1 MQIVSE
7 LAEKVN
13 STNYA
18 AMSYNE
24 LVTINFAFLLAL
36 GEVKPLMEK
45 KRAEE
50 MDAHTHEYVA
60 KMNNYGAS
68 KAEILAS
75 LEKEAMR
82 EYPYDPLPSQDVDE
96 QTPSSNAEDN
106 QDKGE
111 EMLALP
117 EPENKMGETDVIA
130 EDEVPDTTENVE
142 TAEDDSA
149 ASSSEEESVPVNSER
164 KDDVEIPATYEQE
177 SSDTIS
183 MTSGEQGF
191 VEEALETLKVLPA
204 PNYIDVNAPYYVEGV
219 FAYGDSAR
227 PGYSKPLW
235 RNMRVKDLEAFRSA
249 SEKHEK
255 LFLKHEV
262 LASTDDYLIVNKSMN
277 SIKVR
282 MYHFPEQDHDGAE
295 SITPDYDGL
304 QELSE
309 DEIKWRKKWITLMKK
324 AIKQAKELSFSDGTD
339 ANTPFYDRYKF
350 GRDGKILN
358 LCGDRVRCYEDADT
372 LSELMPSLET
382 YARLFKKRSL
392 VVSKDNCVANLFN
405 GIIYLVLFNIP
416 SQKKRRS
423 ETKKSKP
430 VIMEESAPV
439 ESEVTEST
447 SPAQDERK
455 LILEAV
461 EMMRELPTPKEIKD
475 SSPYSI
481 QQTFTVTEE
490 GRLFCDVKSF
500 ITTISNDMLDKNKAL
515 HRKFA
520 RTMKAS
526 AIVSTDDYTA
536 YIWNKGRSLTVFYY
550 YTNPQAEI
558 AC

>member
-68 KAEILAS
+68 KTEILAS

-82 EYPYDPLPSQDVDE
+82 ETPYGPLPSQDVDE
-96 QTPSSNAEDN
+96 QTPTSKAEDN

-111 EMLALP
+111 DLLALP

-130 EDEVPDTTENVE
+130 GDEVPDTTENVE
-142 TAEDDSA
+142 TAEGDSA

-164 KDDVEIPATYEQE
+164 KDDVEIPAINGQE
-177 SSDTIS
+177 SGDTIS
-183 MTSGEQGF
+183 MTPGEQDF
-191 VEEALETLKVLPA
+191 VEEALDTLKALPA
-204 PNYIDVNAPYYVEGV
+204 PNYIDVNAPYYVDGT
-219 FAYGDSAR
+219 FAYGDSEK
-227 PGYSKPLW
+227 PGYSDPSW
-235 RNMRVKDLEAFRSA
+235 RNMGKTDLEAFRSA
-249 SEKHEK
+249 SVKYEKH
-255 LFLKHEV
+255 FLKHEV
-262 LASTDDYLIVNKSMN
+262 LASTDDYLVINESMN
-277 SIKVR
+277 SIRVR
-282 MYHFPEQDHDGAE
+282 LYHFPEQDHEGAE

-324 AIKQAKELSFSDGTD
+324 AIKQAKELSFADGTD

-372 LSELMPSLET
+372 LSDLMPSLET

-392 VVSKDNCVANLFN
+392 TVSKDNCVANVFN
-405 GIIYLVLFNIP
+405 GIICLVLFNIP
-416 SQKKRRS
+416 SQKKKRGAR
-423 ETKKSKP
+423 KKSEPAAKDNSVP
-430 VIMEESAPV
+430 EENP
-439 ESEVTEST
+439 
-447 SPAQDERK
+447 
-455 LILEAV
+455 LIAKAV
-461 EMMRELPTPKEIKD
+461 EMTKALPVGKSTDANDPYFIQYNLAITEDGALIPRGNPFSKNVKDREELAKERRNHERFAK
-475 SSPYSI
+475 
-481 QQTFTVTEE
+481 
-490 GRLFCDVKSF
+490 RLKANYLV
-500 ITTISNDMLDKNKAL
+500 SNDN
-515 HRKFA
+515 
-520 RTMKAS
+520 
-526 AIVSTDDYTA
+526 YTA
-536 YIWNKGRSLTVFYY
+536 FFWNDSKSLMVFYY
-550 YTNPQAEI
+550 NAKDKVTPA
-558 AC
+558 A

>member
-68 KAEILAS
+68 KTEILAS

-82 EYPYDPLPSQDVDE
+82 ETPYGPLPSQDVDE
-96 QTPSSNAEDN
+96 QTPTSKAEDN

-111 EMLALP
+111 DLLALP

-130 EDEVPDTTENVE
+130 GDEVPDTTENVE

-164 KDDVEIPATYEQE
+164 KADVEIPAINGQE
-177 SSDTIS
+177 SGDTIS
-183 MTSGEQGF
+183 MTPGEQDF
-191 VEEALETLKVLPA
+191 VEEALDTLKALPA
-204 PNYIDVNAPYYVEGV
+204 PNYIDVNAPYYVDGT
-219 FAYGDSAR
+219 FAYGDSEK
-227 PGYSKPLW
+227 PGYSDPSW
-235 RNMRVKDLEAFRSA
+235 RNMGKTDLEAFRSA
-249 SEKHEK
+249 SVKYEKH
-255 LFLKHEV
+255 FLKHEV
-262 LASTDDYLIVNKSMN
+262 LASTDDYLVINESMN
-277 SIKVR
+277 SIRVR
-282 MYHFPEQDHDGAE
+282 LYHFPEQDHEGAE

-392 VVSKDNCVANLFN
+392 TVSKDNCVANLFN
-405 GIIYLVLFNIP
+405 GIIYLVLFNVP
-416 SQKKRRS
+416 SQKKKRGAR
-423 ETKKSKP
+423 KKSEPAAKDNSVP
-430 VIMEESAPV
+430 EENP
-439 ESEVTEST
+439 
-447 SPAQDERK
+447 
-455 LILEAV
+455 LITKAV
-461 EMMRELPTPKEIKD
+461 EMTKALPVGKSTDANDPYVIQYNLAITEDGVLIPRGNPFSKNVKDREELVKERRNHERFAK
-475 SSPYSI
+475 
-481 QQTFTVTEE
+481 
-490 GRLFCDVKSF
+490 RLKANYLV
-500 ITTISNDMLDKNKAL
+500 SNDN
-515 HRKFA
+515 
-520 RTMKAS
+520 
-526 AIVSTDDYTA
+526 YTA
-536 YIWNKGRSLTVFYY
+536 FFWNDSKNLMVFYY
-550 YTNPQAEI
+550 NVKDKATPA
-558 AC
+558 A

>member
-82 EYPYDPLPSQDVDE
+82 EYPYGPLPSQDVDE

-130 EDEVPDTTENVE
+130 GDEVPDTTENVE

-164 KDDVEIPATYEQE
+164 KDDVEIPAINEQE
-177 SSDTIS
+177 YSNTIP
-183 MTSGEQGF
+183 MTPGDHDYVDES
-191 VEEALETLKVLPA
+191 LEVLKALPA
-204 PNYIDVNAPYYVEGV
+204 PSYIDVNVPYYVEGI
-219 FAYGDSAR
+219 FEYGDSAN
-227 PGYSKPLW
+227 PGYSNPKW
-235 RNMRVKDLEAFRSA
+235 RNMGTKDLEDFRSA
-249 SEKHEK
+249 SEVYEN
-255 LFLKHEV
+255 LFLKHDV
-262 LASTDDYLIVNKSMN
+262 LASTDDYIVVNESVN
-277 SIKVR
+277 SLKVR
-282 MYHFPEQDHDGAE
+282 LYHFPEEDRDGAE
-295 SITPDYDGL
+295 LITFNEDSRHN
-304 QELSE
+304 LSE
-309 DEIKWRKKWITLMKK
+309 EELKRRKMWTSLMRK
-324 AIKQAKELSFSDGTD
+324 AIKQAKEFSFADGTD

-358 LCGDRVRCYEDADT
+358 LCGDRERFYEDADT
-372 LSELMPSLET
+372 LSELMPSFET
-382 YARLFKKRSL
+382 YARLYREQSL
-392 VVSKDNCVANLFN
+392 MVSKDNCVASVFC
-405 GIIYLVLFNIP
+405 GTIYLVLFNIP
-416 SQKKRRS
+416 SRKKKRGAK
-423 ETKKSKP
+423 KKSEPASKDNSVPEENPLITKAIEITRALP
-430 VIMEESAPV
+430 VGKSTDANDPYFIQYNLA
-439 ESEVTEST
+439 VTEDGVLIPRGNPFSKNVKDREEL
-447 SPAQDERK
+447 AKERRNHERFAK
-455 LILEAV
+455 
-461 EMMRELPTPKEIKD
+461 
-475 SSPYSI
+475 
-481 QQTFTVTEE
+481 
-490 GRLFCDVKSF
+490 RLKANYL
-500 ITTISNDMLDKNKAL
+500 ISNDN
-515 HRKFA
+515 
-520 RTMKAS
+520 
-526 AIVSTDDYTA
+526 YTA
-536 YIWNKGRSLTVFYY
+536 FLWNDSKSLMVFYY
-550 YTNPQAEI
+550 NTTGKATT
-558 AC
+558 AA

>member
-60 KMNNYGAS
+60 KMNNSGAS
-68 KAEILAS
+68 KTEILAS

-82 EYPYDPLPSQDVDE
+82 ETPYGPLPSQDVDE
-96 QTPSSNAEDN
+96 QTPTSKAEDN

-111 EMLALP
+111 DLLALP

-130 EDEVPDTTENVE
+130 GDEVPDTTENVE

-164 KDDVEIPATYEQE
+164 KADVEIPAINGQE
-177 SSDTIS
+177 SGDTIS
-183 MTSGEQGF
+183 MTPGEQDF
-191 VEEALETLKVLPA
+191 VEEALDTLKALPA
-204 PNYIDVNAPYYVEGV
+204 PNYIDVNAPYYVDGT
-219 FAYGDSAR
+219 FAYGDSEK
-227 PGYSKPLW
+227 PGYSDPSW
-235 RNMRVKDLEAFRSA
+235 RNMGKTDLEAFRSA
-249 SEKHEK
+249 SVKYEKH
-255 LFLKHEV
+255 FLKHEV
-262 LASTDDYLIVNKSMN
+262 LASTDDYLVINESMN
-277 SIKVR
+277 SIRVR
-282 MYHFPEQDHDGAE
+282 LYHFPEQDHEGAE

-324 AIKQAKELSFSDGTD
+324 AIKQAKELYFSDGTD

-392 VVSKDNCVANLFN
+392 VVSKDNCVANVFN
-405 GIIYLVLFNIP
+405 GIICLVLFNIP
-416 SQKKRRS
+416 SQKKKRGAR
-423 ETKKSKP
+423 KKSEPAAKDNSVP
-430 VIMEESAPV
+430 EENP
-439 ESEVTEST
+439 
-447 SPAQDERK
+447 
-455 LILEAV
+455 LITKAV
-461 EMMRELPTPKEIKD
+461 EMTKALPVGKSTDANDPYVIQYNLAITEDGVLIPRGNPFSKNVKDREELVKERRNHERFAK
-475 SSPYSI
+475 
-481 QQTFTVTEE
+481 
-490 GRLFCDVKSF
+490 RLKANYLV
-500 ITTISNDMLDKNKAL
+500 SNDN
-515 HRKFA
+515 
-520 RTMKAS
+520 
-526 AIVSTDDYTA
+526 YTA
-536 YIWNKGRSLTVFYY
+536 FFWNDSKNLMVFYY
-550 YTNPQAEI
+550 NVKDKATPA
-558 AC
+558 A